1 MVDNDGHYDAIIIG
15 LGKTGLSCARFLAGQ
30 GVSFAVADSRPE
42 PPELGRLCEI
52 LPDVPVYLGS
62 FDAKLLGSTERLII
76 SPGVT
81 REEPAIKEAAESG
94 IEIIGDI
101 ELFARQ
107 APAPVV
113 AVTGSNGKS
122 TVATLIAEMIR
133 QSGLRMQLGGN
144 IGTPALDLLAESI
157 PDFYVLELSSF
168 QLETVQSLRPAAAVV
183 LNVSADHMDRYPD
196 MAAYAVAKQRIYEG
210 ANVMVVNN
218 DDASSRAMK
227 QRDRN
232 VIGYSCSVPENDD
245 FGVVHHHG
253 EDWLVQGSRLLMPT
267 KEMRLSGRHNISNAL
282 AALALGSAI
291 ELPRQAML
299 EVLRT
304 FPGLP
309 HRCQHVESIN
319 DVEWINDSKGTNV
332 GAACAAITGL
342 GGKGNLV
349 WIAGGDGKA
358 ADFSPLAE
366 AVRGRVHTAI
376 LIGRD
381 ATRIAEAI
389 ETATNV
395 LFATTM
401 EAAVTTAAGVARPG
415 DRVLLSPACASF
427 DMFTDYVERGEIFM
441 SAVRDLPQEEK
452 TS

>member
-1 MVDNDGHYDAIIIG
+1 MVDNGTRYDTIIIG
-15 LGKTGLSCARFLAGQ
+15 LGKTGLSCARYLAVQ
-30 GVSFAVADSRPE
+30 GGSFAVADSRPE
-42 PPELGRLCEI
+42 PPELGRLREV
-52 LPDVPVYLGS
+52 LPDVPVYLGR
-62 FDAKLLGSTERLII
+62 FDAKLFRNTERII
-76 SPGVT
+76 LSPGVT
-81 REEPAIKEAAESG
+81 RTEPAVREASDAG
-94 IEIIGDI
+94 VEIIGDV

-122 TVATLIAEMIR
+122 TVATLVADMIR
-133 QSGLRMQLGGN
+133 QSGARVELGGN
-144 IGTPALDLLAESI
+144 IGTPALDLLAESV

-196 MAAYAVAKQRIYEG
+196 LAAYAVAKQRIYEG

-227 QRDRN
+227 KRDRR
-232 VIGYSCSVPENDD
+232 VIGYSCSVPGGED
-245 FGVVHHHG
+245 FGVIRHEG
-253 EDWLVQGSRLLMPT
+253 EDWLARGSCLLMPA
-267 KEMRLSGRHNISNAL
+267 KEMQLSGRHNVSNAL
-282 AALALGSAI
+282 AALALGSAVD
-291 ELPRQAML
+291 LPLQSML

-304 FPGLP
+304 FTGLP
-309 HRCQHVESIN
+309 HRCQHVDIIN
-319 DVEWINDSKGTNV
+319 GVEWINDSKGTNV
-332 GAACAAITGL
+332 GAACAAINGL
-342 GGKGNLV
+342 GGDGNLV

-366 AVRGRVHTAI
+366 AARGRVHTAV

-381 ATRIAEAI
+381 AVRIAEAI

-401 EAAVTTAAGVARPG
+401 EAAVTTAAGVTRPG

-427 DMFTDYVERGEIFM
+427 DMFADYRERGESFM
-441 SAVRDLPQEEK
+441 TAVRDRVWEGK
-452 TS
+452 AS